1 MNTTDILNALPTPTW
16 RHLGVNA
23 APKAAALP
31 EAPAD
36 GFGKSAAA
44 YELPDGTAC
53 TPLQPQEC
61 TGFDSGLGQTAD
73 RWIQQNANF
82 TRFFRA
88 EGKAA
93 APAYLREHL
102 DEAHPN
108 AVTHTAIHAK
118 AGSEITFIQVIT
130 GDEETAGLSASLT
143 QICAEACSRVTL
155 VQLQLL
161 GANARRYN
169 GVAVKCAREANVTI
183 IRADLGA
190 AVTVSGA
197 KALLPERESEFTLQS
212 IYFGDQ
218 ENILDF
224 NDIAVHT
231 AKDTHSELHT
241 AGVLAHRAQK
251 VLRGTIDFQR
261 GAVNAVGHES
271 EDVLLFSP
279 TVRNRTAPLILCGE
293 EQVEGQHAAT
303 SGRLD
308 EELLYYLRSRGLDET
323 EAKQLMIRARF
334 APVLDAIPN
343 DALRQA
349 AEETIV
355 RRLEHAQIQ

>member
-1 MNTTDILNALPTPTW
+1 MNTTALLNALPAPTW

-23 APKAAALP
+23 APKEAALP
-31 EAPAD
+31 EVPAD
-36 GFGKSAAA
+36 GFGASATT
-44 YELPDGTAC
+44 YELPDGAAC

-61 TGFDSGLGQTAD
+61 TGYDSGLGQTAD
-73 RWIQQNANF
+73 RWIRENANF

-88 EGKAA
+88 EGKAIT
-93 APAYLREHL
+93 PAYLREHL
-102 DEAHPN
+102 DAAHPN

-118 AGSEITFIQVIT
+118 AGSEITFVQVVT
-130 GDEETAGLSASLT
+130 GDEETKGLSASLT
-143 QICAEACSRVTL
+143 QICAEVGSRVTL
-155 VQLQLL
+155 IQLQLL
-161 GANARRYN
+161 NGHSRRYN
-169 GVAVKCAREANVTI
+169 AVAVKCGRDASVKI

-190 AVTVSGA
+190 AMTLSGA
-197 KALLPERESEFTLQS
+197 RSLLPELRSELELRS
-212 IYFGDQ
+212 IYYGDD

-224 NDIAVHT
+224 NDVAVHT

-241 AGVLAHRAQK
+241 AGVLAGQAQK

-279 TVRNRTAPLILCGE
+279 AVRNRTAPLILCGE

-323 EAKQLMIRARF
+323 EAKRLMIRARF
-334 APVLDAIPN
+334 APVLDAIPD

-349 AEETIV
+349 AEETIA

>member
-1 MNTTDILNALPTPTW
+1 MKMTEILNALPTPTW

-31 EAPAD
+31 EVPAE
-36 GFGKSAAA
+36 GFGASNTT
-44 YELPDGTAC
+44 YELPEGTAC

-73 RWIQQNANF
+73 RWIQQNASF
-82 TRFFRA
+82 TRFFKA

-93 APAYLREHL
+93 APAFLREHL
-102 DEAHPN
+102 DAEHQS

-118 AGSEITFIQVIT
+118 PGSEITFVQVIT
-130 GDEETAGLSASLT
+130 DETESGGLSASLT
-143 QICAEACSRVTL
+143 QICAEADSRVTL
-155 VQLQLL
+155 IQLQLL
-161 GANARRYN
+161 SGDTRRYN
-169 GVAVKCAREANVTI
+169 AVAAKCAEGAKVTI
-183 IRADLGA
+183 VRADLGA

-197 KALLPERESEFTLQS
+197 RALLPERQSEFELSS
-212 IYFGDQ
+212 IYYGDMDA
-218 ENILDF
+218 ILDF
-224 NDIAVHT
+224 NDVAVHT
-231 AKDTHSELHT
+231 ARDTHSELHT
-241 AGVLAHRAQK
+241 AGVLADRAQK

-303 SGRLD
+303 SGRLN
-308 EELLYYLRSRGLDET
+308 EELLYYLRSRGLSEA
-323 EAKQLMIRARF
+323 EAKRLMVRARF
-334 APVLDAIPN
+334 APVLDAIPD

-349 AEETIV
+349 AEETIA